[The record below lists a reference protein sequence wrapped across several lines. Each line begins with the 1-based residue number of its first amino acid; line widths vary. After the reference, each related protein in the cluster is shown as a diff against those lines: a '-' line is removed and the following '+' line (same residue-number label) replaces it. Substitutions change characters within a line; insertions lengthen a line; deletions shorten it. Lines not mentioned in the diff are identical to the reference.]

1 MNKNIVLSLCF
12 LLFFVS
18 HAYSKTD
25 MQIQSFVKAV
35 DITGPDK
42 VKNRY
47 VDIDAV
53 PDILYSS
60 SIAAYGGVVNL
71 SLLGSD
77 IVLKN
82 SQRIYISKDPV
93 EKEIRISKIENLGDC
108 QVIVDLPVN
117 ISIGSV
123 MTVLLDYNSIVS
135 FKQKDFGVCEFRVV
149 YGTVSVKIDGTEK
162 KLSAGE
168 KFEYEL
174 IGGNEDAI

>member
-1 MNKNIVLSLCF
+1 MNRNIILSLCF

-18 HAYSKTD
+18 YAYSKNNI
-25 MQIQSFVKAV
+25 QVQSFVKAV

-47 VDIDAV
+47 VEIDAV

-71 SLLGSD
+71 SLFGSD

-93 EKEIRISKIENLGDC
+93 EKAIRVIKIENSGDC
-108 QVIVDLPVN
+108 QVIVDLPIT
-117 ISIGSV
+117 ISIGNI
-123 MTVLLDYNSIVS
+123 MTVLLDYNSIVA
-135 FKQKDFGVCEFRVV
+135 FKQKDDGVYEFSVV
-149 YGTVSVKIDGTEK
+149 YGTVSVKSHGSEK

-168 KFEYEL
+168 KFEYEI